1 MKRADEA
8 VFCRVYLETMD
19 PERAAAAAG
28 CRDGSA
34 LLGQPRIQERL
45 ETLRCGLAGQVRR
58 EDVIRRLAQLA
69 FGGANDAMKLA
80 LGPGEVDTEQMDLSA
95 VAEFKVTEKGVEVKL
110 VDRVRALATLFELL
124 ETGSGGG
131 AEELY
136 QALEDAAGQMRGGW
150 DDA

>member
-1 MKRADEA
+1 MKQADEA
-8 VFCRVYLETMD
+8 VFCRAYLETMD

-28 CRDGSA
+28 SRDGFA
-34 LLGQPRIQERL
+34 LLGRPRVQERL
-45 ETLRCGLAGQVRR
+45 ETLRCGLVGQVRR
-58 EDVIRRLAQLA
+58 EDVVRRLAQLA

-80 LGPGEVDTEQMDLSA
+80 LEPKTADVTKMDLSA